1 MSVRNPIRRI
11 EKWDMK
17 FAGDVLS
24 EKQKTLKPSM
34 KIQIDSEY
42 PSIAKVETEIKV
54 VLGKYGIP
62 TWHNPA
68 YLACGRELYRL
79 QKRFS
84 GQQLINAVQPILLKW
99 QAREL
104 RPEILEEIRNTV
116 FTVMAP
122 TP

>member
-42 PSIAKVETEIKV
+42 PTLAKVETEIKI
-54 VLGKYGIP
+54 VLGNFAIP

-68 YLACGRELYRL
+68 YLAYGRELYRL
-79 QKRFS
+79 RKRFS
-84 GQQLINAVQPILLKW
+84 GNQLIKAVEPIMLKW

-104 RPEILEEIRNTV
+104 KPTILDEIRNTV
-116 FTVMAP
+116 FTLAAP
-122 TP
+122 GP